1 MKNMSEKI
9 HKSRPSKHICV
20 IWLSTIS
27 KLNLNAKKNV
37 TYSRQSSSATSSKC
51 LETGMSTDRE
61 KRTSTLTIS
70 SSVVKL
76 VT

>member
-9 HKSRPSKHICV
+9 YKSRHNRHICA
-20 IWLSTIS
+20 IWLLTIN

-70 SSVVKL
+70 SSVVKS